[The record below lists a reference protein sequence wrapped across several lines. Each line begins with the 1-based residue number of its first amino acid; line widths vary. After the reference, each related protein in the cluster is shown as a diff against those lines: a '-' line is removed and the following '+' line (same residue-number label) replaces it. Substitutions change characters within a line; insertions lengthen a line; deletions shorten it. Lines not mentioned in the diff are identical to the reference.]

1 MANTNMPRGLI
12 PVRYRSGA
20 PYAGQA
26 NVYFVPASYA
36 TALFIGDPVIPVTAS
51 ADANG
56 IPVVQRATAA
66 GGAFLIGSVVGVVAH
81 GDPPIAQTRDNPV
94 YRPASVAQYIL
105 VADDPDLMFEI
116 QEDGIGGAMPVGAS
130 SRNVDLIAGTG
141 STVSG
146 YSGFLADSSTLA
158 VTATLQLR
166 LYRPAER
173 ADNEPGNTLA
183 KWLVSINLHSVRNTT
198 GI

>member
-1 MANTNMPRGLI
+1 MANANIPRGLI

-20 PYAGQA
+20 TYAGQY
-26 NVYFVPASYA
+26 NIYFVPASYA

-51 ADANG
+51 ADGNG
-56 IPVVQRATAA
+56 IPVVQRASAA
-66 GGAFLIGSVVGVVAH
+66 GGNFLIGSVVGVVSH
-81 GDPPIAQTRDNPV
+81 GDPAVTLTRDNPP
-94 YRPASVAQYIL
+94 YHLASTAGYVL

-116 QEDGIGGAMPVGAS
+116 QEDGVGGAMPVGAS

-141 STVSG
+141 STASG

-158 VTATLQLR
+158 TTATLQLR
-166 LYRPAER
+166 IYRPAER
-173 ADNEPGNTLA
+173 PDNEPGNTLA